1 MRSPLFLFLL
11 LSAALCKAQ
20 APDISVDGK
29 SNNGVSLEVL
39 KIDVKVCGAIVK
51 TSWEMTFRN
60 HTDKVLEGALKFPLK
75 EGISVSRYAL
85 DINGKLREAV
95 PVDRS
100 KGAVVFEAIERRRV
114 DPGLLE
120 KLDGNVFRTRI
131 YPINAKSTRTVL
143 IGYEEEMTT
152 DDKKMR
158 RYNLPM
164 GLKDTVKQFSITVTV
179 NQANSTPFFD
189 ALPGNDLIFSKAQ
202 QRYLARM
209 ERSMYVP
216 QQPLAFNIPV
226 NEKDPEAVFQE
237 FENKHYFFLN
247 TPVVKNERAKQ
258 LPKAICLLWDASIS
272 GLKRNLQKETALL
285 DQYFK
290 RLQTINVRLVVFN
303 TKVRSNEVYKITG
316 GNWQT
321 LRSAINNIQYDG
333 ATSLSALDISRF
345 AEDECILVSDG
356 LQTFGSASVKPGKQ
370 PMYCINSAAVADYS
384 ALKLLSVASGGEFI
398 DLLRDDSAVAFK
410 KLITETYRF
419 LGIRSNEQIKEYYPS
434 LKVPVTGQFSL
445 AGIATEDLEEI
456 VLYFGYGNTITEEKT
471 FKVNPENNSC
481 DGFDLTKLFAQKKIT
496 ELDLQYE
503 KNKTAIEALGNRY
516 GVITRNTSLIVLETV
531 EDYITYN
538 IYPPAE
544 LRTEYNRIKKSRST
558 AAFAKKKDDM
568 EAAMEMIAELKTW
581 WNKSGKV
588 AQKKITTPPP
598 PPPPAAVPV
607 TTMPPPVRN
616 DTSMRG
622 RRVLSGT
629 VKDKDGNPVP
639 FAVVKVKGSN
649 NGLSADANGNYS
661 IRVNNNDVLEISGTG
676 YATTQ
681 AAVGTQQN
689 LNTTLDKNVNELRE
703 VVVTGAY
710 ATRRMARSTT
720 SNVQSFSTEEI
731 NTIRQDN
738 VSNALAGRVAGVQLR
753 GNSTAVPGSETIMRL
768 RGENSFVVSTDT
780 LLIVNGSIMPKGFLL
795 PADSIH
801 NIDVLQPPVAT
812 ALFGAE
818 GSNGA
823 VIIQT
828 KSFIAANGAKQHA
841 FANPDSINY
850 LKLIKNVEPSKRY
863 AKYLELRPLY
873 MDQAAYFLEVAA
885 YFYRV
890 DNRETAFTILSN
902 LAELSNNDYELLKM
916 LGYKLKE
923 AGDYA
928 AEVEV
933 FKKVLQLRP
942 LEPQSYR
949 DYALALEDN
958 GLYQK
963 AIEMLYEGM
972 VKINDITSESLYDGI
987 EEIFL
992 VEINRILSVQKNVQR
1007 GELPKEFVVALP
1019 VDIRVVL
1026 NWNKSN
1032 TDIDLWVTD
1041 PAGEK
1046 CYYGYAETSS
1056 NGRISDDFTEGFGPE
1071 QFLLKKALK
1080 GTYKIEVDYYSD
1092 NQVTLA
1098 GPVTIMAEIY
1108 THYGTP
1114 QQQRKV
1120 IVLQM
1125 KKDAKGGVFVGELE
1139 YK

>member
-1 MRSPLFLFLL
+1 MRSPLLL
-11 LSAALCKAQ
+11 LLLLLPALCKAQ
-20 APDISVDGK
+20 SPDISVDGK

-39 KIDVKVCGAIVK
+39 KIDVKVCGTIVK

-60 HTDKVLEGALKFPLK
+60 HTDRILEGALNFPLK
-75 EGISVSRYAL
+75 EGITVSRYAL

-131 YPINAKSTRTVL
+131 YPINAKGTRTVL

-158 RYNLPM
+158 RYRLPM

-179 NQANSTPFFD
+179 NQVNSTPFFD
-189 ALPGNDLIFSKAQ
+189 ALPGNDLLFNKAQ
-202 QRYLARM
+202 QRYLATM
-209 ERSMYVP
+209 EKSMYVP
-216 QQPLAFNIPV
+216 QQHLAFNIPV
-226 NEKDPEAVFQE
+226 NEKDPEVVFQQ

-290 RLQTINVRLVVFN
+290 KLQNVNVRLVVFN
-303 TKVRSNEVYKITG
+303 TKVRSNEIYRITN

-321 LRSAINNIQYDG
+321 LRNAIGNIQYDG
-333 ATSLSALDISRF
+333 ATSLSSLDISKYT
-345 AEDECILVSDG
+345 EDECILVSDG
-356 LQTFGSASVKPGKQ
+356 LQTFGSAWLKPGKQ
-370 PMYCINSAAVADYS
+370 PVYCINSAVVADYS
-384 ALKLLSVASGGEFI
+384 ALKFLSVASGGEFI

-410 KLITETYRF
+410 KLITESYRF
-419 LGIRSNEQIKEYYPS
+419 LGIRSNESVKEYYPS
-434 LKVPVTGQFSL
+434 VKVPVTDQFSL

-456 VLYFGYGNTITEEKT
+456 MLCFGYGNTVTEEKT

-481 DGFDLTKLFAQKKIT
+481 DGFELTKLFAQKKIA

-503 KNKTAIEALGNRY
+503 KNKTTIEILGNRY
-516 GVITRNTSLIVLETV
+516 EVITRNTSLIVLETV

-544 LRTEYNRIKKSRST
+544 LRNDYNRIKKGRS
-558 AAFAKKKDDM
+558 AAASAKKKDDM
-568 EAAMEMIAELKTW
+568 EEAMEMIAELKTW
-581 WNKSGKV
+581 WNKSTKV
-588 AQKKITTPPP
+588 QLKKPVATPPP
-598 PPPPAAVPV
+598 PPPVLPV
-607 TTMPPPVRN
+607 TTRPATVRN
-616 DTSMRG
+616 DTSRAG

-629 VKDKDGNPVP
+629 VRDKDGNPVP

-676 YATTQ
+676 FSTTQ
-681 AAVGTQQN
+681 APVGTQQN
-689 LNTTLDKNVNELRE
+689 VSTTLDKNANELQE
-703 VVVTGAY
+703 VIVTGAY
-710 ATRRMARSTT
+710 ATRRMARSTA

-738 VSNALAGRVAGVQLR
+738 ISNALAGKVAGVQLR
-753 GNSTAVPGSETIMRL
+753 GNSTPVPASETIVRL
-768 RGENSFVVSTDT
+768 RGENSFVAATDT
-780 LLIVNGSIMPKGFLL
+780 LLVVNGSIMPKGFLL

-801 NIDVLQPPVAT
+801 NVTVLESPAAS

-823 VIIQT
+823 IIIQT
-828 KSFIAANGAKQHA
+828 KSFVAANGAKQPA
-841 FANPDSINY
+841 FTNPDSINY
-850 LKLIKNVEPSKRY
+850 LKVIKTTEPAKRY
-863 AKYLELRPLY
+863 TKYMELRPLY
-873 MDQAAYFLEVAA
+873 MNQAAYFLEVAA
-885 YFYRV
+885 YFYRTG
-890 DNRETAFTILSN
+890 DKETGFTILSN
-902 LAELSNNDYELLKM
+902 LAELSNNDHELLKM
-916 LGYKLKE
+916 MGYKLKE
-923 AGDYA
+923 AGDYT

-933 FKKVLQLRP
+933 FKKVLELRP
-942 LEPQSYR
+942 LDPQSYR

-963 AIEMLYEGM
+963 AVDMLYEGM
-972 VKINDITSESLYDGI
+972 VKINDITGESLYDGI

-992 VEINRILSVQKNVQR
+992 PEINRILSVQKNVQR
-1007 GELPKEFVVALP
+1007 GELPKELVVALP

-1032 TDIDLWVTD
+1032 SDIDLWVTD

-1046 CYYGYAETSS
+1046 CYYGYAATNI

-1071 QFLLKKALK
+1071 QFLLKKAIK
-1080 GTYKIEVDYYSD
+1080 GTYKIEVDYYAD

-1108 THYGTP
+1108 MHYGTP
-1114 QQQRKV
+1114 KQERKV

-1125 KKDAKGGVFVGELE
+1125 KKEAKGGVFVGELE
-1139 YK
+1139 YE